1 MRKHKLDYTKPQS
14 KIRTNKVGE
23 KKILY
28 VQRAKPDEKK
38 RLIKEKIPKNEQPTN
53 QIRYQNLRMTI

>member
-1 MRKHKLDYTKPQS
+1 MKPLLKPIILRKRKLDDTKPQS

-38 RLIKEKIPKNEQPTN
+38 KRKK
-53 QIRYQNLRMTI
+53 RG